1 MKNRVILYFLSAH
14 VNVLLFLDPRHSV
27 CYGHGFPSYL
37 KGRILIG
44 WYLKLRNACDR
55 FCQRNK
61 RPTPLRT
68 LWLVENFHF
77 RQEGCRVFSR
87 LKYLWSKVLRFRYLS
102 SLAVVLNAMDPKVA
116 KLLEGKTDQEK
127 FQAIAFS
134 FRCLLTRPTINSNV
148 DAPMKGK
155 TVDIY
160 SVLGCVGPVALFVA
174 QLHSKWYCSFVC
186 RWTQGEEEVAQRTEI
201 FIRRIERPRGQLR

>member
-1 MKNRVILYFLSAH
+1 M
-14 VNVLLFLDPRHSV
+14 
-27 CYGHGFPSYL
+27 
-37 KGRILIG
+37 
-44 WYLKLRNACDR
+44 
-55 FCQRNK
+55 
-61 RPTPLRT
+61 
-68 LWLVENFHF
+68 VENFHF

-160 SVLGCVGPVALFVA
+160 STLGCVGPVALFVA
-174 QLHSKWYCSFVC
+174 QLNSK
-186 RWTQGEEEVAQRTEI
+186 
-201 FIRRIERPRGQLR
+201 